1 MDLHGQNT
9 GGDGVDTGVGLG
21 DAQTTEF
28 EVLDAGRT
36 GGSAGRK
43 ASGAGAGEE
52 IKDTVRGTVQEV
64 QDTAG
69 EVVSQA
75 QDTASRVIDQ
85 VRQTTSV
92 RIEDQKSRA
101 AEGVANVADT
111 IQQVSRNLPDQGVVS
126 EYMDRAAWQLQ
137 QFSEYLATRDVRD
150 LAVEVERFARRQPT
164 MFLAGGL
171 LLGMLG
177 ARFLKS
183 SARQFEAE
191 QAAAPSPNRR
201 LPQVAHFT
209 TQGNYTVEGRSGSGL
224 IMDDAETG
232 DTIRSTYVVSPREDG
247 SEG

>member
-1 MDLHGQNT
+1 MNLQGQT
-9 GGDGVDTGVGLG
+9 SGGDGADTTLGLG
-21 DAQTTEF
+21 DAHTTEF
-28 EVLDAGRT
+28 EVLDAGST
-36 GGSAGRK
+36 GGSDAWS
-43 ASGAGAGEE
+43 ASGSGTGGE

-85 VRQTTSV
+85 VRQTASYRV
-92 RIEDQKSRA
+92 EDQKSRA
-101 AEGVANVADT
+101 AEGVASVADAV
-111 IQQVSRNLPDQGVVS
+111 QQVSRNLPEQGAVA

-150 LAVEVERFARRQPT
+150 LVVEVEHFARRQPT

-183 SARQFEAE
+183 SARQLEVE
-191 QAAAPSPNRR
+191 RTSAPSGGRS
-201 LPQVAHFT
+201 LPQVTHFT
-209 TQGNYTVEGRSGSGL
+209 TQGNYTVEGRSGEGL
-224 IMDDAETG
+224 MTDDYDSG
-232 DTIRSTYVVSPREDG
+232 DTIRSTYVVSPREDS